1 MSHSFRSTSI
11 FLSLGSIW
19 LSLLNTSFIYEKHG
33 VITKS
38 EIQSVA
44 FYELEIQNLL
54 NVSAAHYFSLN
65 NFKDAIFRL
74 AAF

>member
-1 MSHSFRSTSI
+1 M
-11 FLSLGSIW
+11 
-19 LSLLNTSFIYEKHG
+19 SFIYEKHG

-38 EIQSVA
+38 EIQSAA
-44 FYELEIQNLL
+44 FYELEIQHLL
-54 NVSAAHYFSLN
+54 NASAAHYFSLN